1 VHCQNNLRLLSTDS
15 VFRVY
20 QDDKA
25 LNAFPQ
31 AEVLINN
38 ILKDT
43 LYLKIEFEGHTKTG
57 VTFYLLE
64 KGRPVRGKEFDY
76 RISRH
81 NNKLSAA
88 FSGIYDIDKIHD
100 PIVPKKPAVDTS
112 RKYLNSRLGHFCE
125 LKNGKPEYY
134 KNIPKTGICETA
146 MPEIYLNFIRLL
158 MDKAH
163 LPDDKFVIAE
173 NVFRNNCFSTIQMA
187 EVLKYVVYELDKLK
201 LIKLG
206 YHHVCDKQNKKDLE
220 KCFRFES
227 SILELNNFFRIPADE
242 IEQTAADCTVPSSAE
257 SVNTFASGLGALSND
272 TKRLEAFKTTYS
284 NYCYSV
290 PQSILIL
297 QKFIHD
303 REKMTVAR
311 MLYNR
316 CTEKDSF
323 IKVAETFSYNQSASE
338 LKDFIEK
345 QK

>member
-1 VHCQNNLRLLSTDS
+1 
-15 VFRVY
+15 
-20 QDDKA
+20 
-25 LNAFPQ
+25 
-31 AEVLINN
+31 
-38 ILKDT
+38 
-43 LYLKIEFEGHTKTG
+43 
-57 VTFYLLE
+57 
-64 KGRPVRGKEFDY
+64 
-76 RISRH
+76 
-81 NNKLSAA
+81 
-88 FSGIYDIDKIHD
+88 
-100 PIVPKKPAVDTS
+100 
-112 RKYLNSRLGHFCE
+112 
-125 LKNGKPEYY
+125 
-134 KNIPKTGICETA
+134 
-146 MPEIYLNFIRLL
+146 MPEINLSYIHLL
-158 MDKAH
+158 MDKAQV
-163 LPDDKFVIAE
+163 PDDKFMIAE

-227 SILELNNFFRIPADE
+227 SILELNNFFKLPASE
-242 IEQTAADCTVPSSAE
+242 FEQIASGCTVPSSAE